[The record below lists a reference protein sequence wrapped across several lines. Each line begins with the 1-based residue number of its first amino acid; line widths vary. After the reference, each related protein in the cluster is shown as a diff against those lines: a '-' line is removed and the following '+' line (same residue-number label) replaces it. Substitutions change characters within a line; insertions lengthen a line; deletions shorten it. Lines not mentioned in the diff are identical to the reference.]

1 MTARSRLALVYTALV
16 LVAGVVLIAL
26 TYLLISRDRPR
37 ILVSTG
43 PMTNLPDP
51 SEMTSFLDDLHSQTL
66 AEFLTRSTIALVVV
80 AVLAAVLGWLVAG
93 RILRPIRTVSA
104 IAQRLS
110 AENLSSRVPVPAPP
124 DELATLANTINSML
138 DRIQSGIADRD
149 RLLDSQRMFVANA
162 AHELRTPLTTMRTAV
177 DVTLDGA
184 PTVEELLVMAA
195 DVSTAIE
202 QSQRTLDGLL
212 VLARS
217 QTGLVKQRA
226 VDLAEVVAEAAE
238 NVRDVEVRT
247 DLKPAPISG
256 EPVLIGRMVGNL
268 IDNAVRY
275 NHEGGHIDVVTGKS
289 YLRIVNTGQHVD
301 PGQVNTLFDPFVRG
315 VHGKG
320 VGLGLS
326 IVRAVVTAHQGSL
339 ACAARPDGGLDITV
353 RFPAQV

>member
-1 MTARSRLALVYTALV
+1 VTARSRLALLYTGLV
-16 LVAGVVLIAL
+16 LAAGVVLIAL
-26 TYLLISRDRPR
+26 TYLLISRDRPKM
-37 ILVSTG
+37 LVSVGTG
-43 PMTNLPDP
+43 PLPDP
-51 SEMTSFLDDLHSQTL
+51 GKMTAFLDDLHSQTL
-66 AEFLTRSTIALVVV
+66 TEFLTQSTIALVVV
-80 AVLAAVLGWLVAG
+80 ALLAAVLGRLVAS

-177 DVTLDGA
+177 DVTLDGE
-184 PTVEELLVMAA
+184 PTTEELLVMAA

-212 VLARS
+212 TLARS
-217 QTGLVKQRA
+217 QTGLVKHRA

-238 NVRDVEVRT
+238 GVLDVEVRT
-247 DLKPAPISG
+247 DLKPAPIKG

-275 NHEGGHIDVVTGKS
+275 NHEGGHIDVTTGAS
-289 YLRIVNTGQHVD
+289 YLRIVNTGQHVE
-301 PGQVNTLFDPFVRG
+301 PGQVNALFDPFVRG
-315 VHGKG
+315 AHGRG
-320 VGLGLS
+320 AGLGLS

-339 ACAARPDGGLDITV
+339 ACAARPGGGLDITI

>member
-1 MTARSRLALVYTALV
+1 MRARSRLALLYTALV

-26 TYLLISRDRPR
+26 TYLLISRDRPKM
-37 ILVSTG
+37 LVSTG
-43 PMTNLPDP
+43 PLPDP
-51 SEMTSFLDDLHSQTL
+51 AQAATFLDDLHTQTL
-66 AEFLTRSTIALVVV
+66 AEFVTQSTIALTVV
-80 AVLAAVLGWLVAG
+80 AMLAAGLGWLVAG
-93 RILRPIRTVSA
+93 RILRPIRAVSA

-110 AENLSSRVPVPAPP
+110 AENLSDRVPVPAPP
-124 DELATLANTINSML
+124 DELAALANTINSML
-138 DRIQSGIADRD
+138 DRIQSGVADRD

-177 DVTLDGA
+177 DVTLDGE

-202 QSQRTLDGLL
+202 HSQRTLDGLL

-238 NVRDVEVRT
+238 SVRDVEVRT
-247 DLKPAPISG
+247 DLQPAPISG
-256 EPVLIGRMVGNL
+256 EPVLLGRMVGNL

-275 NHEGGHIDVVTGKS
+275 NHDGGHIDVTTGES
-289 YLRIVNTGQHVD
+289 YLRIVNTGQHVE
-301 PGQVNTLFDPFVRG
+301 PGQVNGLFEPFVRG
-315 VHGKG
+315 GHGRG
-320 VGLGLS
+320 AGLGLS

-339 ACAARPDGGLDITV
+339 ACAARPEGGLDITI